1 MGFNVTPTHCHCC
14 DDNIP
19 LSLKT
24 AAEKEQSASQ
34 EPGTPVRLYCVDENI
49 ERRNHYLD
57 LAGIENYTSKF
68 DNTGI
73 ETPLLLLWFV
83 YISV

>member
-1 MGFNVTPTHCHCC
+1 MGFSLTPNHHHCC
-14 DDNIP
+14 DDNDP

-34 EPGTPVRLYCVDENI
+34 EAGRPERGLYCVDENI

-73 ETPLLLLWFV
+73 TTH
-83 YISV
+83 IST